1 MAAKAKKQVGKQDKL
16 KSTTQPVG
24 DISELLAFWD
34 REFDLDDGY
43 RGLTVEVTGRKN
55 NVLSFA
61 IVEGSGKSHRRATGK
76 DFSINLDDGMEAW
89 SSLPSTAQDCD
100 PESSQRVGYLF
111 VTQAWL
117 TRNQG
122 DIKVMELPKWPRIA
136 SI

>member
-1 MAAKAKKQVGKQDKL
+1 MGKADKL

-24 DISELLAFWD
+24 DITELLAFWD
-34 REFDLDDGY
+34 RQFDLENGY

-55 NVLSFA
+55 NVLSFS
-61 IVEGSGKSHRRATGK
+61 IIEGGGKAHRRAGGK
-76 DFSINLDDGMEAW
+76 DFTINLDDGLEAW
-89 SSLPSTAQDCD
+89 SALPSTAQDCD

-122 DIKVMELPKWPRIA
+122 DIQLMDLPKWPRGA